1 MLKDAGGSGIMTPMG
16 IPSFV
21 EYGGSGTALRSVDSF
36 SGGIQF

>member
-21 EYGGSGTALRSVDSF
+21 DFGGSGT
-36 SGGIQF
+36 GYG